1 MPKLLIV
8 DDEPGI
14 LYSLRASLE
23 GDDTTVITAPTA
35 KLALAAAA
43 RDKPDAVLLDVRLPD
58 MSGLDAFDRLKELD
72 PRLPVVIMTAHG
84 STDTAIEATK
94 RGAFEYLLKPVD
106 LHQVEEVVRKAFE
119 LRRIQVTPT
128 PLLGESGEPAETEL
142 AAPGT
147 DPIIGRSPGMHE
159 IYKAIGRCA
168 NQDVTVLLLGESGT
182 GKELVARA
190 IYQHSHRAEK
200 PFLAINCAAI
210 PESLLES
217 ELFGHE
223 KGAFTGAERR
233 RIGKFEQADG
243 GTLFLDEIGDMSP
256 ATQAKVLRVLQDQQF
271 ERVGG
276 NETIKT
282 DVRVVAA
289 TNQNL
294 EALAAAGKFRQDLL
308 YRLNSF
314 TIQLPPLRDRAG
326 DIPLLVQHFLAS
338 ANRSLGKNVRAVDPA
353 AMAAL
358 EAHPW
363 PGNVRELQNA
373 VRYAV
378 VHAVADVL
386 TVDCLPASVRG
397 QTPARSEGS
406 LDVVALVSDLLRV
419 GSTDIY
425 RQVTQ
430 AVDRAIL
437 AAVLDHSRGN
447 QSQASELLGISR
459 TTLRA
464 KLQALGLGVE
474 KQLRPS
480 EGGSGTIPAETPR

>member
-1 MPKLLIV
+1 MPKLLII

-23 GDDTTVITAPTA
+23 NDRTAVVTAPTA
-35 KLALAAAA
+35 RQGLAAAT

-58 MSGLDAFDRLKELD
+58 MSGLDAFDQLKKLD
-72 PRLPVVIMTAHG
+72 ARLPVVIMTAHG

-119 LRRIQVTPT
+119 LRRIQTTPT
-128 PLLGESGEPAETEL
+128 VFGEPIESDL

-159 IYKAIGRCA
+159 VYKAIGRFA
-168 NQDVTVLLLGESGT
+168 GQDVSVLILGESGT

-190 IYQHSHRAEK
+190 LYQHSTRADK

-223 KGAFTGAERR
+223 KGAFTGADRK

-243 GTLFLDEIGDMSP
+243 GTLFLDEIGDMSA

-294 EALAAAGKFRQDLL
+294 DALASAGRFRQDLL

-314 TIQLPPLRDRAG
+314 TIPLPPLRERGG
-326 DIPLLVQHFLAS
+326 DIPLLVNQFLGS
-338 ANRSLGKNVRAVDPA
+338 ANRSLGKHVRAVDPQA
-353 AMAAL
+353 LAAL
-358 EAHPW
+358 ETHPW

-378 VHAVADVL
+378 VHAVGEVL

-397 QTPARSEGS
+397 QTPVRAETS
-406 LDVVALVSDLLRV
+406 LDVLALVADLLRV

-425 RQVTQ
+425 RQVTS

-437 AAVLDHSRGN
+437 TAVLDHSRGN

-480 EGGSGTIPAETPR
+480 DGGSGAIQAEPPRS

>member
-1 MPKLLIV
+1 MLI
-8 DDEPGI
+8 
-14 LYSLRASLE
+14 
-23 GDDTTVITAPTA
+23 
-35 KLALAAAA
+35 
-43 RDKPDAVLLDVRLPD
+43 
-58 MSGLDAFDRLKELD
+58 
-72 PRLPVVIMTAHG
+72 
-84 STDTAIEATK
+84 
-94 RGAFEYLLKPVD
+94 
-106 LHQVEEVVRKAFE
+106 
-119 LRRIQVTPT
+119 
-128 PLLGESGEPAETEL
+128 
-142 AAPGT
+142 
-147 DPIIGRSPGMHE
+147 
-159 IYKAIGRCA
+159 
-168 NQDVTVLLLGESGT
+168 LGESGT

-190 IYQHSHRAEK
+190 IYQHSNRAGK

-210 PESLLES
+210 PEALLES

-223 KGAFTGAERR
+223 KGAFTGADRK

-282 DVRVVAA
+282 NVRVLAA

-294 EALAAAGKFRQDLL
+294 SNLAAAGRFRQDLF

-314 TIQLPPLRDRAG
+314 TIELPPLREREG
-326 DIPLLVQHFLAS
+326 DISLLVNHFLAM
-338 ANRSLGKNVRAVDPA
+338 ANRSLGKNVRGIDPA
-353 AMAAL
+353 ALAVL
-358 EAHPW
+358 EIHSW

-378 VHAVADVL
+378 VHAVGDVL
-386 TVDCLPASVRG
+386 TIDCLPASVRG
-397 QTPARSEGS
+397 QAIAKSDGS
-406 LDVVALVSDLLRV
+406 LDVMALLADLLRV

-430 AVDRAIL
+430 VVDRAL
-437 AAVLDHSRGN
+437 LTAVLDHARGN

-474 KQLRPS
+474 KQLRPAD
-480 EGGSGTIPAETPR
+480 GGSGSISVEPARP

>member
-1 MPKLLIV
+1 
-8 DDEPGI
+8 
-14 LYSLRASLE
+14 
-23 GDDTTVITAPTA
+23 
-35 KLALAAAA
+35 
-43 RDKPDAVLLDVRLPD
+43 
-58 MSGLDAFDRLKELD
+58 MSGLDAFDRLKEKD
-72 PRLPVVIMTAHG
+72 PRLPVIIMTAHG

-106 LHQVEEVVRKAFE
+106 LHQVEELVRKAFE
-119 LRRIQVTPT
+119 LRRMQATPT
-128 PLLGESGEPAETEL
+128 VFGEPSETESANL
-142 AAPGT
+142 DS
-147 DPIIGRSPGMHE
+147 DPIIGRCPAMHE
-159 IYKAIGRCA
+159 VYKAIGRCA
-168 NQDVTVLLLGESGT
+168 TQDVTVLILGESGT

-190 IYQHSHRAEK
+190 IYQHSNRAGK

-210 PESLLES
+210 PEALLES

-223 KGAFTGAERR
+223 KGAFTGADRK

-243 GTLFLDEIGDMSP
+243 GTLFLDEIGDMSA

-294 EALAAAGKFRQDLL
+294 TSLAAAGRFRQDLL

-314 TIQLPPLRDRAG
+314 TIELPPLRERAG
-326 DIPLLVQHFLAS
+326 DIALLVNQFLAT
-338 ANRSLGKNVRAVDPA
+338 ANRSLGKNVRGIDPTA
-353 AMAAL
+353 LAAL
-358 EAHPW
+358 ESHQW

-378 VHAVADVL
+378 VHAIGEVVTL
-386 TVDCLPASVRG
+386 DCLPASVRG
-397 QTPARSEGS
+397 QAATRSAGT
-406 LDVVALVSDLLRV
+406 LDVLALVADLLRV

-430 AVDRAIL
+430 AVDRAL
-437 AAVLDHSRGN
+437 LTAVLDHARGN

-464 KLQALGLGVE
+464 KLQALGLNVE
-474 KQLRPS
+474 KQLRPAD
-480 EGGSGTIPAETPR
+480 GGSGITPVEPGRE